1 MKSKDEQFVKLL
13 LEWFKSN
20 KRDFSWR
27 TLKLTPFQHLVAEM
41 MLQKTNAKQV
51 DKLFTSFIKVHPDAK
66 SIVELAEES
75 LAEELQPLGLFNRR
89 ARDLKKTAQLI
100 LDESNRVPST
110 REELMKLP
118 GVGDYIANAI
128 LCFSFNMAVP
138 ILDANVGRVMKRMYS
153 FPVKGA
159 PSRDKPLAKKMSQV
173 IPEKNFKEFNYA
185 ILDLAALICLPR
197 KPQCSECPLLSICDY
212 FKENE

>member
-1 MKSKDEQFVKLL
+1 MKSKNGQFVKLL
-13 LEWFKSN
+13 LEWFESN

-89 ARDLKKTAQLI
+89 ARDLKKTAQII
-100 LDESNRVPST
+100 LDESNEVPST

-118 GVGDYIANAI
+118 GVGNYIANAI

-138 ILDANVGRVMKRMYS
+138 ILDANVGRVIKRMYS

-159 PSRDKPLAKKMSQV
+159 PSRDKSLAKKMSQV

-197 KPQCSECPLLSICDY
+197 KPQCSECPVLSICDY

>member
-1 MKSKDEQFVKLL
+1 MKSKDVQFVKLL
-13 LEWFKSN
+13 LDWFESN

-128 LCFSFNMAVP
+128 LCFSFNMAVL

-159 PSRDKPLAKKMSQV
+159 PSRDKSLAKKMSQV

-197 KPQCSECPLLSICDY
+197 KPKCSECPLLSMCDH

>member
-1 MKSKDEQFVKLL
+1 MKSKYEQFVKLL
-13 LEWFKSN
+13 LDWFESN

-51 DKLFTSFIKVHPDAK
+51 DKLFTSFIKDHPDAK

-89 ARDLKKTAQLI
+89 ARDLKKTAQII
-100 LDESNRVPST
+100 LDESNEVPST

-138 ILDANVGRVMKRMYS
+138 ILDANVGRVIKRMYS

-159 PSRDKPLAKKMSQV
+159 PSRDKSLAKKMSQV